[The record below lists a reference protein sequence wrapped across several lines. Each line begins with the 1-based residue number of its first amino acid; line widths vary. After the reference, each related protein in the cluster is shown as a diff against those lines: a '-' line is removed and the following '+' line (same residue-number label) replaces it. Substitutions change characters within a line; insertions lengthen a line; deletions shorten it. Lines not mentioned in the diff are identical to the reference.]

1 MNKNKFSKIGIII
14 KHEYLSKVRSKG
26 FIIGTILMPLFM
38 VAMVAIPAAITY
50 FSSDSTDMK
59 LAILDKTASI
69 GNEIVKTDPEK
80 YYLTNLSEDSLK
92 SMVISAR
99 LDAYLV
105 LNKDIINNAEAVIYT
120 KGGGGIGFI
129 SSLQSNIGNVI
140 LHHRLINAGAD
151 SNIIR
156 ISEEKVKINTQKLT
170 AEGVK
175 SDDSPLL
182 AGIGY
187 ILGLLIY
194 MMMLIYGSYVMRGVI
209 EEKANRI
216 VEVIASSAKPFEIMM
231 GKIIGIGAVGLTQV
245 LFWVIIGAGLFFA
258 ATPIISSLTGQEQ
271 AIMDTMAATSG
282 GQQIPAGFE
291 MPEIP
296 LMLVIGFVFYFLAG
310 YFIYS
315 TLYAAIGSAV
325 DQESDAAQLQ
335 GPIMLPIILP
345 IFFLGAV
352 ITNPEGTLSVILS
365 LIPFFSPILMTVRL
379 AATDVPIWQ
388 LLTSFVLMIG
398 TFLGCVWVASRIY
411 RVGILM
417 YGKKPNF
424 KEIFKWVK
432 ISV

>member
-1 MNKNKFSKIGIII
+1 MKNNNKIGIII

-26 FIIGTILMPLFM
+26 FIIGTILMPIFM
-38 VAMVAIPAAITY
+38 VAMVAIPALITY
-50 FSSDSTDMK
+50 LSSDSTEMK
-59 LAILDKTASI
+59 LAILDKTSSI
-69 GNEIVKTDPEK
+69 GNEIVKTDTNK

-92 SMVISAR
+92 SMVIDAR

-105 LNKDIINNAEAVIYT
+105 LNEDIINKGEAVIYT

-129 SSLQSNIGNVI
+129 TSLQSDIGNII
-140 LHHRLINAGAD
+140 LHQRLINAGAD
-151 SNIIR
+151 SNVIR
-156 ISEEKVKINTQKLT
+156 ISQERVKINTQKLT

-175 SDDSPLL
+175 SDDSSIL

-187 ILGLLIY
+187 VLGLLIY

-245 LFWVIIGAGLFFA
+245 LFWIIIGAVLFFA

-271 AIMDTMAATSG
+271 AMIDTMATTGG
-282 GQQIPAGFE
+282 GQQLPDGFK

-296 LMLVIGFVFYFLAG
+296 VMLVIGFVFYFLAG
-310 YFIYS
+310 YFVYS
-315 TLYAAIGSAV
+315 TLYAAVGSAV

-365 LIPFFSPILMTVRL
+365 LIPFFSPILMIVRL
-379 AATDVPIWQ
+379 AATDVPVWQ
-388 LLTSFVLMIG
+388 LLASFVLMIG

-424 KEIFKWVK
+424 KEIFKWIK